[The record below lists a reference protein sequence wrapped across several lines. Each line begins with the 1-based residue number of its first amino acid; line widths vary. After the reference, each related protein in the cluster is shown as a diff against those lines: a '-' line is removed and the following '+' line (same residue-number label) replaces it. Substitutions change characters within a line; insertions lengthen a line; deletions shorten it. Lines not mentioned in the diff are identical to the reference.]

1 MDRKKQDV
9 QLVLFTV
16 QDTAGGD
23 VVEDMAERGVSILE
37 KAVAHSLRR
46 GDVATKCGT
55 AQYVVILM
63 NATSENGELVA
74 NRISSKFAEALGD
87 GTMTLTYE
95 IQSAGR
101 TKKPQ
106 QA

>member
-1 MDRKKQDV
+1 M
-9 QLVLFTV
+9 
-16 QDTAGGD
+16 
-23 VVEDMAERGVSILE
+23 
-37 KAVAHSLRR
+37 
-46 GDVATKCGT
+46 ATKCGT